1 MQHNSTFPIKLNEL
15 DMLRDEATS
24 YLKSIQWEQSQRAKN
39 KDNDNKDES
48 ILLYLSRANN
58 GSNVN
63 ITTVSKTILALKKR
77 LLPESV
83 AIPIYLNQSLYAV
96 QEGITLGIWVK
107 DSYYDSSGLSTLS
120 ENKSALDSSGKR
132 EYESKMHTATA
143 FMLFATAYKIL
154 HDLKPHASD
163 DLSVM
168 KQKFAGIP
176 EVSFLSPLKGIS
188 CQLFYYDKYL
198 GHPDIIK
205 TDKDVIDFTVVY
217 FEALIDEIQLR
228 KSTLEYTDTI
238 EDRTYK
244 LEKSDFA
251 IDGWNNVFAGT
262 AVSVEF
268 NKIQFEQIVGN
279 KDAKHFARRLT
290 ERLLSYDFEAKK
302 NPFQELGGFMPVF
315 MGYGIPGTG
324 KSMLIAAIATRLK
337 EHSDNLDI
345 PFLFHPMPD
354 TIVSTFQ
361 GGSAEKMV
369 EWMKPLQDPTRLIF
383 APIDDAEN
391 NLQERTAQGVSAG
404 VKEVIGV
411 FLRYTEGAYAVNYGN
426 SSIGLFTNL
435 PEMLDKA
442 VISRVQGRFKIDGA
456 RNEKDFVDQD
466 YLWWRKFE
474 ETMPNFIN
482 MDNPDDYK
490 YLDAQ
495 KVAKNLGEILEKI
508 ERPTE
513 ERVLQTFDKVSSKY
527 KDDAHMFYAHLYT
540 EIQKIFPF
548 FSSRDVRNIQ
558 KAVSLRLTDFDLELD
573 WFENP
578 EVYFKKDYETK
589 FNMLQE
595 LMRANMKGL
604 DFSDIRR
611 QEVVRYL
618 DNVATIADTD
628 FKRKVDARI
637 NQLNIENEARA
648 RFGINE

>member
-1 MQHNSTFPIKLNEL
+1 MEHNSTFPIKKNEL
-15 DMLRDEATS
+15 DMLRDEAS
-24 YLKSIQWEQSQRAKN
+24 GYLKSIQWEQSQRAKN
-39 KDNDNKDES
+39 KDKEAKDES
-48 ILLYLSRANN
+48 ILLFLSKAK
-58 GSNVN
+58 GGGASEL
-63 ITTVSKTILALKKR
+63 TSVSKTILALKKR
-77 LLPESV
+77 LLPDSV
-83 AIPIYLNQSLYAV
+83 ALPVFLNQTLYAV
-96 QEGITLGIWVK
+96 QEGLTLGIWIK
-107 DSYYDSSGLSTLS
+107 DSYNDASGLSSLA
-120 ENKSALDSSGKR
+120 EKRSALDASGKR
-132 EYESKMHTATA
+132 EFESKMQTATA
-143 FMLFATAYKIL
+143 FQLFATAYKIL

-176 EVSFLSPLKGIS
+176 EVSFFSPLKGIS
-188 CQLFYYDKYL
+188 CCLFYYDKYL
-198 GHPDIIK
+198 SHPDIIGS
-205 TDKDVIDFTVVY
+205 DKDVIDFTVVY
-217 FEALIDEIQLR
+217 FEALIDEINLR
-228 KSTLEYTDTI
+228 KSSLEYTETI
-238 EDRTYK
+238 TDRTYK
-244 LEKSDFA
+244 LENSDFA
-251 IDGWNNVFAGT
+251 VSGWENTFSGT
-262 AVSVEF
+262 AKSVEF

-290 ERLLSYDFEAKK
+290 ERLLSYDFDAQK

-354 TIVSTFQ
+354 TLISTFQ

-369 EWMKPLQDPTRLIF
+369 EWMKPMQDPTKLIF

-456 RNEKDFVDQD
+456 RTENDFLDQD
-466 YLWWRKFE
+466 YIWWRKFE
-474 ETMPNFIN
+474 KTMPEFVN
-482 MDNPDDYK
+482 MSNPSSYDYLRDQGFVK
-490 YLDAQ
+490 SMGDVLNSIQ
-495 KVAKNLGEILEKI
+495 K
-508 ERPTE
+508 PTE
-513 ERVLQTFDKVSSKY
+513 ERVHEVYDRVEQQY
-527 KDDAHMFYAHLYT
+527 KTNEHMFFASLYK

-558 KAVSLRLTDFDLELD
+558 SAISLRLTDFDLEQD

-578 EVYFKKDYETK
+578 ETYFKKDYETK

-595 LMRANMKGL
+595 LMKTNMKGL
-604 DFSDIRR
+604 DFSEIRR

-637 NQLNIENEARA
+637 NQMNIELEARE
-648 RFGINE
+648 RFNKR